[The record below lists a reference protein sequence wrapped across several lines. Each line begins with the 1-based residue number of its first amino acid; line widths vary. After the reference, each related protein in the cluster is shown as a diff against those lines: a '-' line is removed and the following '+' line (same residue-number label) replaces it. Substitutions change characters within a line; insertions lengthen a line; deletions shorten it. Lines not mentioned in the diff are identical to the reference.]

1 VGPPIAFSLSKGK
14 HLLQQVA
21 HDVRYGSGQPAVEK
35 HSTATT
41 ANIRYNMIII
51 IIIIINI
58 ISTAK
63 TKHQPTT
70 TTTTTTT
77 TLEIAKKHK
86 TITSILKVVS

>member
-1 VGPPIAFSLSKGK
+1 VGPPIAFSLPKGK

-21 HDVRYGSGQPAVEK
+21 HDVRYGSGQPTVEK

-41 ANIRYNMIII
+41 THIRYNMIN
-51 IIIIINI
+51 IIINI

-70 TTTTTTT
+70 T
-77 TLEIAKKHK
+77 LEIAKKHK
-86 TITSILKVVS
+86 IITSILKVVS